1 LETIDCVFVIIGWYL
16 TKERSFSGVIIPEY
30 RAINRAAKVRIA
42 KAPIALVAYNSLF
55 DKLNALSYFI
65 VEHQR
70 SAGDDNELF
79 NDFYIGF

>member
-1 LETIDCVFVIIGWYL
+1 M
-16 TKERSFSGVIIPEY
+16 
-30 RAINRAAKVRIA
+30 NRAAKVRIA

-55 DKLNALSYFI
+55 AKLNALSYFI

-70 SAGDDNELF
+70 SAGDANGLF